1 MEFSYTKNKNSQKT
15 GQEFKK
21 NLHSFY
27 SWASTASTASSFDFA
42 GAIPPN
48 LATYIQSGIALH
60 PNDYSEIEVEAQS
73 SGFYVLQLRSTRYD
87 NLVHNNAKIFTGLKK
102 KLEKEALFSLHFS
115 IKINSQSR
123 LPGETRWLWNSDR
136 GGSKKFILGPQGMI
150 ISQ

>member
-1 MEFSYTKNKNSQKT
+1 MEFSYTKNKNSLKT
-15 GQEFKK
+15 GQKLKK

-27 SWASTASTASSFDFA
+27 SWASTASTASTASSFDFA

-87 NLVHNNAKIFTGLKK
+87 NLVHNVVKT
-102 KLEKEALFSLHFS
+102 KLG
-115 IKINSQSR
+115 N
-123 LPGETRWLWNSDR
+123 
-136 GGSKKFILGPQGMI
+136 
-150 ISQ
+150 